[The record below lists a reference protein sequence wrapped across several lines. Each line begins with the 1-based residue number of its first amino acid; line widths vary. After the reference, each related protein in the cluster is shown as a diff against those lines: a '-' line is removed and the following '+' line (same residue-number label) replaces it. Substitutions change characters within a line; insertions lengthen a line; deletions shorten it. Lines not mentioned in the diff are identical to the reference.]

1 MKFKRYDKR
10 FLPMLFIGLGIWIVS
25 LVLSEVLSK
34 AGYVDGQ
41 SALMEMAKGIFQHM
55 PVITLLL
62 LCLIQPVFEEFAFR
76 LWGVGKMWTTIV
88 CLALMA
94 FFAVSEMGLWGL
106 LFIVAFIIVW
116 LKVKDTFKQR
126 WINALITSACFA
138 LCHISGFGSF
148 GWGMVLGLLDIFGMA
163 LVMCWL
169 TINLSIW
176 FSCLLHVTNNSLA
189 ILWPLVFVADP
200 VANTYVMDDGG
211 ELHTELCAA
220 RPLGDMAGLESA
232 MALTGSYDEDQAY
245 FVGEPAQIA
254 VEMLND
260 MKYFGTDFSEG
271 TYYDWVAK
279 NESMEERVIYKVH
292 SSNGFDPSSRMLLDC
307 FLKDYE
313 AFGEESLVFDTT
325 EVELQDI
332 YLVYTAD
339 GSRVNIND
347 SEANP
352 SDVEMA
358 MNRVL
363 QSVIVR
369 STRHLVS
376 YAAEEDSVVYHYALQ
391 TTRGDNVLTQMMG
404 KYESVYDAIYGFSME
419 YVPSGKKVKLITVKT
434 EK

>member
-25 LVLSEVLSK
+25 MVLSEVLSSS
-34 AGYVDGQ
+34 GQIEGQ
-41 SALMEMAKGIFQHM
+41 STLMEMAKSLFQNM
-55 PVITLLL
+55 PVLTLLL

-76 LWGVGKMWTTIV
+76 LWGVGKMWTTII
-88 CLALMA
+88 CLVLMA
-94 FFAVSEMGLWGL
+94 LFSVSEMGLWGL

-126 WINALITSACFA
+126 WINAIITSACFA

-148 GWGMVLGLLDIFGMA
+148 GWGMVLGLTDIFGMA

-169 TINLSIW
+169 TINLSFW

-200 VANTYVMDDGG
+200 VANTYPTDNGR
-211 ELHTELCAA
+211 ELRTELCAA
-220 RPLGDMAGLESA
+220 RPLGDKAGLDEA
-232 MALTGSYDEDQAY
+232 LALTGAYGEDMVV

-292 SSNGFDPSSRMLLDC
+292 SSNGFDPSSRRLLDC

-313 AFGEESLVFDTT
+313 AFGEEPLVFDTT
-325 EVELQDI
+325 EVELLDI

-339 GSRVNIND
+339 GTRVNLND
-347 SEANP
+347 SAANP
-352 SDVEMA
+352 NDVEMA
-358 MNRVL
+358 MDRVY
-363 QSVIVR
+363 QSILVR

-376 YAAEEDSVVYHYALQ
+376 YAAEEDSLVYYYVLP
-391 TTRGDNVLTQMMG
+391 TTREDNMISQMMG
-404 KYESVYDAIYGFSME
+404 KYETVYDAIYGFRME
-419 YVPSGKKVKLITVKT
+419 YEPSGKKVKLITVK
-434 EK
+434 